1 MMRGLISFFM
11 VIFLLVGIYKIEPI
25 RGIISEKFW
34 NFVAVQ
40 LDKEQVQRQ
49 KDIENGKI
57 IRGKDT
63 IIIWGDT
70 FELFHSYKDIHLCVK
85 RNIAKNQY
93 ISDTILERIKN
104 YRIKHGKLYIV
115 SDDGFAILNENNNCR
130 IYINTDYKNFIQN
143 DKVKYMSSFNDF
155 SEDEQKIFNNMNIQY
170 NKRKG

>member
-1 MMRGLISFFM
+1 MRGLISFFM

-63 IIIWGDT
+63 IIIWEDT

-93 ISDTILERIKN
+93 ISDTILENIRDYQN
-104 YRIKHGKLYIV
+104 NDGKLYIV
-115 SDDGFAILNENNNCR
+115 SDDGFAILDENNNCR

-143 DKVKYMSSFNDF
+143 DKVKYLSSFNDF
-155 SEDEQKIFNNMNIQY
+155 SEDEQKIFNNMNIRY